1 MSGLLH
7 WGNGCLQTRKGPVM
21 AVHEG
26 DAGAGTG
33 LVNLLLASVVLPDF
47 LELLAGEAAGRLAG
61 RGLGASVFLVLPRRA
76 GLAVHAGGAVSW
88 SAEEPGQAAR
98 MQLPEGQP
106 AVLIADAGN
115 ETRWTGHGT
124 DFKRQG
130 FGSAV
135 LASLPLGSDGTG
147 VLACYAADRFALGA
161 DSARR
166 LDLFAAQA
174 GPVVRLALRLDAQR
188 QRASN
193 LHAALESRTV
203 VDLAAGIIM
212 GQNGCSQQAAI
223 DILRSVSN
231 TRNVKVR
238 DVAAGVVAGVTD
250 RFSTHFDE

>member
-1 MSGLLH
+1 
-7 WGNGCLQTRKGPVM
+7 M
-21 AVHEG
+21 AVNEG
-26 DAGAGTG
+26 NTGTG
-33 LVNLLLASVVLPDF
+33 AALVNLLLASTGLPDF
-47 LELLAGEAAGRLAG
+47 LELLAGEAAGQMAG
-61 RGLGASVFLVLPRRA
+61 RRPGASVFLVLPRRA
-76 GLAVHAGGAVSW
+76 DLAVHAGGAVSW

-106 AVLIADAGN
+106 AVLMDDVEN
-115 ETRWTGHGT
+115 EIRWTEHGT

-135 LASLPLGSDGTG
+135 VASLPLGSDGTG
-147 VLACYAADRFALGA
+147 VLACYTADRFALAAG
-161 DSARR
+161 SARR
-166 LDLFAAQA
+166 LDLFAAEA
-174 GPVVRLALRLDAQR
+174 GPVVRLALRLEAQR
-188 QRASN
+188 QRATN

-238 DVAAGVVAGVTD
+238 DIAAGVVAGVTD